1 MATFPEQALA
11 AINRAL
17 VWLSD
22 SLLGP
27 LFGLPPLASLLV
39 VSIATAAAIVPVIG
53 RTSDQPRVAAT
64 KRRIRAALLEIRL
77 FNDDPRLVMRA
88 VGHALAQ
95 NLLYLRLSL
104 VPLVW
109 LAIPLTLLVTHLQPF
124 YGYSGLQPGAPSL
137 IKVTVRDVSAMDAAA
152 RATIDGPAALGIDA
166 GPVRLAGSNEVLWRL
181 VPRAPGD
188 YTVSVRI
195 GSDSVTKTVRVSDGP
210 ARRSPRRPS
219 PGLVDELLY
228 PSEAPIDD
236 ASSIVSIDVPYP
248 ETTIDVLGVH
258 LHWTIVYLVLSMA
271 AALILARQFG
281 VTV

>member
-22 SLLGP
+22 SVLGP
-27 LFGLPPLASLLV
+27 LLGLPSLASLLL

-228 PSEAPIDD
+228 PSEPPIDD

-248 ETTIDVLGVH
+248 ETTVNVLGVH
-258 LHWTIVYLVLSMA
+258 VHWTIVYLVLSMA
-271 AALILARQFG
+271 AALILARRFG